1 MALITHTTD
10 TTSGATA
17 ATGSIQ
23 VIVDIVGNAKC
34 QLQIDADSIGYQ
46 TVWETT
52 RSDAK
57 VVTLAAST
65 NYRFKTIHSGT
76 ATVKIS
82 HNAV

>member
-1 MALITHTTD
+1 MALITHTTN
-10 TTSGATA
+10 TTSGATT

-46 TVWETT
+46 TIWETT

-57 VVTLAAST
+57 VVTLSAGT
-65 NYRFKTIHSGT
+65 NYKFNTLHSGT
-76 ATVKIS
+76 STVKIS